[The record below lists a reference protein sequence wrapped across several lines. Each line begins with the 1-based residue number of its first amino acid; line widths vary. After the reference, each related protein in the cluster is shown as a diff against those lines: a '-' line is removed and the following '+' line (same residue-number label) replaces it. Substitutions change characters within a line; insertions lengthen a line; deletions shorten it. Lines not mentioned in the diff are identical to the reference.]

1 VSAPTRVVVVGGGIA
16 GLCCAYYLRQRDFE
30 VTVLE
35 GETVGS
41 RVASSYGN
49 GGWICPAQAGPLP
62 EPGLTIYGLR
72 ALLRADSALY
82 FRPSYLPRLAPWL
95 LRFWTYCNA
104 RDFTAGFAALGALGR
119 RVFELVDEMVAD
131 GVEMELYKKGMVCAS
146 ASEAGAQ
153 KVLESLQP
161 MRRFGY
167 DLPTELLAADEL
179 HELEPA
185 LSERVRSGFH
195 YSVQWHVRPDTMTRG
210 LAARLRAHGAE
221 IREGVRVTGFD
232 AGDRSLRALQT
243 TDGPIAGDAFVLA
256 AGSWTAPLARMLGA
270 PFPMQPGKGYTF
282 LIAPKIMPKHGILF
296 ADIHA
301 GATPLGDR
309 VRIGGTMEFSG
320 FDLAIDRRRI
330 DNVFRLAKD
339 YIELEQPEYENPWAG
354 LRPLTPDGLPV
365 IDRAGRFAN
374 AFVATGYS
382 MLGMTVSAPAGEALA
397 ELIAT
402 GERPGVLEPFRID
415 RFRSSRRARRAAEPA
430 PATAP

>member
-1 VSAPTRVVVVGGGIA
+1 VIPPRHVVVVGGGIA
-16 GLCCAYYLRQRDFE
+16 GLCCAYYLRQREVE

-35 GETVGS
+35 GATVGA

-82 FRPSYLPRLAPWL
+82 FRPSYLPRLMPWL

-104 RDFTAGFAALGALGR
+104 RDFAAGFAALGALGK
-119 RVFELVDEMVAD
+119 RVFDLVDAMVED
-131 GVEMELYKKGMVCAS
+131 GIEMELYKKGLICAT
-146 ASEAGAQ
+146 ANEAEAQ

-167 DLPTELLAADEL
+167 DLPTGLLSDQEL
-179 HELEPA
+179 HDLEPA
-185 LSERVRSGFH
+185 LSERIRSGFYYH
-195 YSVQWHVRPDTMTRG
+195 EQWHVRPDTMTMG
-210 LAARLRAHGAE
+210 LAAKLREQGVE

-232 AGDRSLRALQT
+232 TADATLRALET
-243 TDGPIAGDAFVLA
+243 SEGRVGGDAFILA
-256 AGSWTAPLARMLGA
+256 AGSWTAPLARKLGT
-270 PFPMQPGKGYTF
+270 PFPMEPGKGYTF
-282 LIAPKIMPKHGILF
+282 LIRPKTMPTYGILF

-301 GATPLGDR
+301 GATPLADR
-309 VRIGGTMEFSG
+309 VRVGGTMEFSG
-320 FDLAIDRRRI
+320 YDLEIDRRRI

-339 YIELEQPEYENPWAG
+339 YIELEEPSYESPWAG

-365 IDRAGRFAN
+365 VDRASRFGN
-374 AFVATGYS
+374 AYIATGYS
-382 MLGMTVSAPAGEALA
+382 MLGMTVSAPAAEALG
-397 ELIAT
+397 EMITT
-402 GERPGVLEPFRID
+402 GERPPVLEPFRID
-415 RFRSSRRARRAAEPA
+415 RFRGLRRARRAAMPA